1 MQRRREVQRHTRV
14 SSAVENGHSQQQQQ
28 QQQQLNGG
36 GHNMCLE
43 GTAFTNGGGGG
54 GGANCLR
61 KSTRLGGAAHTVR
74 LRLRQAVR
82 AGRRKSVVGMAA
94 YLFVGLGLLLCGLQI
109 SGLAKG
115 RDGRAATAT
124 VTVGEGAE
132 RRQLAATARAGDGGV
147 NRSSDV
153 GPRLAYGI
161 MVYQRKGYS
170 PQTTLDQF
178 GRMLKALYDEENTYV
193 IHVDIKS
200 DKALLDAI
208 SYHIKDLPN
217 VPSVSVS
224 WGGITVVER
233 TLALMTKAV
242 EVDSSWRFFVN
253 LGHEDYPSASQA
265 EMRRWLK
272 DRKDGTNFIK
282 CWPIEGHDFFGQM
295 ERHEQRVQDVNVDD
309 FMGGVKEYRTMSG
322 NTGSQERPKTDYK
335 FFKSLQQTMLS
346 RQLTEYA
353 IHSSE
358 ARRLLLYMATSKAPD
373 ELYFPTLTQLD
384 ERYSSM
390 ATCNDTRHFSY
401 WIRPGGSWHP
411 EYLTLDHFPLVY
423 NATEF
428 YIRKVED
435 ARGSKPLL
443 DTLDILRAGHPLDAA
458 LPILKAWLNRKGEDG
473 VSLGAEGGPIMPF
486 PEDGTVDEAM
496 AELYRRQSE
505 YAESR
510 RCMFLAGIARRSRK
524 RAEAGAA
531 AAAISKGKPGPKDSG
546 KSKRKRPFA
555 VGPGAAAAGAGAGG
569 STYDAAAAAAAA
581 SSAASSAAGAGGN
594 TAGAGGSTAGAG
606 GNTAGAGGHTAGAG
620 GHTAGAGGGGGD
632 GSTAGAAAAS
642 AGGRAS
648 DGAPDAGGGGGGG
661 GERRGR
667 DAGSASPAAARST
680 AGVASL

>member
-1 MQRRREVQRHTRV
+1 MQRRREGQRHTRV

-28 QQQQLNGG
+28 QNGG

-43 GTAFTNGGGGG
+43 GTAFTNGSSGGG

-61 KSTRLGGAAHTVR
+61 KSTRLGGAANTVR

-82 AGRRKSVVGMAA
+82 ASRRKSVVGMAA
-94 YLFVGLGLLLCGLQI
+94 YLFACLGLLWCGLQV
-109 SGLAKG
+109 SVLVKG
-115 RDGRAATAT
+115 RGGHAATAT
-124 VTVGEGAE
+124 AVVAAGEGE
-132 RRQLAATARAGDGGV
+132 RRQLAAT
-147 NRSSDV
+147 RSGDV

-178 GRMLKALYDEENTYV
+178 GRMLRALYDEENTYI

-200 DKALLDAI
+200 EKALLDAI
-208 SYHIKDLPN
+208 SHHIKDLPN

-272 DRKDGTNFIK
+272 DKKDGTNFIK

-322 NTGSQERPKTDYK
+322 KTGSQERPKADYK

-443 DTLDILRAGHPLDAA
+443 DTLDILRAGHPLDAT

-473 VSLGAEGGPIMPF
+473 VSLGAEGGPIMLF

-505 YAESR
+505 YAETR

-524 RAEAGAA
+524 RAQAGAA
-531 AAAISKGKPGPKDSG
+531 AAAISGGKPGPKDSG
-546 KSKRKRPFA
+546 TSKVRDRPL
-555 VGPGAAAAGAGAGG
+555 VPC
-569 STYDAAAAAAAA
+569 
-581 SSAASSAAGAGGN
+581 
-594 TAGAGGSTAGAG
+594 
-606 GNTAGAGGHTAGAG
+606 
-620 GHTAGAGGGGGD
+620 
-632 GSTAGAAAAS
+632 
-642 AGGRAS
+642 
-648 DGAPDAGGGGGGG
+648 P
-661 GERRGR
+661 
-667 DAGSASPAAARST
+667 
-680 AGVASL
+680 